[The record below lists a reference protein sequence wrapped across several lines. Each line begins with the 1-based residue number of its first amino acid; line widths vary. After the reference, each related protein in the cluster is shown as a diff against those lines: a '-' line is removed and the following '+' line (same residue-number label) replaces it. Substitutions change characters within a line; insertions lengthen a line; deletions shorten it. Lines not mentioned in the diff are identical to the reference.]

1 VCLKPESRFYLFT
14 LLLLTSHFTFIRL
27 SSVSSILTHKEV
39 IEEGIGVVNGTDV
52 KNAPVIIKPVEAL
65 CMTAYSPSNK
75 PVIGYDG
82 KEGHDAEEG
91 TLFRPFKNQPLS

>member
-39 IEEGIGVVNGTDV
+39 IEEEIGVVNGTDV
-52 KNAPVIIKPVEAL
+52 ENAPVIIKPVKAL
-65 CMTAYSPSNK
+65 CITAYLPSNK
-75 PVIGYDG
+75 PAIGHDG
-82 KEGHDAEEG
+82 KGGSRCRRRHPIP
-91 TLFRPFKNQPLS
+91 TKKNEPLS

>member
-1 VCLKPESRFYLFT
+1 MPLSYSVTFT
-14 LLLLTSHFTFIRL
+14 VALA
-27 SSVSSILTHKEV
+27 SSSLET
-39 IEEGIGVVNGTDV
+39 GVVNGTDE

-75 PVIGYDG
+75 PAIGHDG

-91 TLFRPFKNQPLS
+91 TLFRPKKMTRSRDGAARIAKIFRQRS